1 MTWELLAQ
9 VRKFFPQLTV
19 EATGCKHMFNGGRV
33 IEYSVPS
40 QSDTVLLSAMMVD
53 LYRSGVAGEEEK
65 LKQLSL
71 MLKCTPE
78 KT

>member
-1 MTWELLAQ
+1 
-9 VRKFFPQLTV
+9 
-19 EATGCKHMFNGGRV
+19 MFNGGRV